1 MTGYPA
7 AALFYNIMNNQN
19 NYNNHPESNEP
30 EYRGRR
36 FRDGGNDAYYEE
48 EDNFDVTPKSTY
60 RPRQNVQQGYYPPS
74 QPQNYDRRAPQNYDY
89 GQNYGTPRQQY
100 PQGYGR
106 NDGYGDGYDNINAR
120 RRPRIQYDEHYNE
133 YYDDRRGN
141 RRNQQSVRRKPQK
154 KRTSTGIIVV
164 RVIAILLL
172 IAGLAIVGVKVYN
185 YIDDKLSHN
194 RLAALSQDLEQLY
207 ATNNDFFGWLKIE
220 DTVVDYPVMHT
231 PYENEKYL
239 HMDFDGNYSESG
251 ELFMDAQCDPNGYHY
266 LIYGHHMF
274 NGSMFGSLPKYE
286 DEGYFKEHSKIRFDT
301 RSEQAEYEIFAVF
314 YSKVYDDSEDVFK
327 YYNCPNLNDEGTYNY
342 YVENVKALSIYD
354 TGITP
359 QYGER
364 IITLSTCNYH
374 TDDGRFV
381 VAARK
386 IQ

>member
-1 MTGYPA
+1 
-7 AALFYNIMNNQN
+7 
-19 NYNNHPESNEP
+19 
-30 EYRGRR
+30 
-36 FRDGGNDAYYEE
+36 
-48 EDNFDVTPKSTY
+48 
-60 RPRQNVQQGYYPPS
+60 PPS

-89 GQNYGTPRQQY
+89 GQNYGNSRQQY

-106 NDGYGDGYDNINAR
+106 NDGYGDGYDNINAH
-120 RRPRIQYDEHYNE
+120 RRPRIQYDERYNE

-141 RRNQQSVRRKPQK
+141 RRNQGNVRRKPQK